1 MKNKEDIIANFIVA
15 LTTVT
20 VLTLLISAIW

>member
-1 MKNKEDIIANFIVA
+1 MKNKEDIIANIIVA

>member
-1 MKNKEDIIANFIVA
+1 MRNKEDIIANIIVV

-20 VLTLLISAIW
+20 VLTLLISAVW